1 MFERFD
7 EIYTNRHDY
16 AREWKKRTGEKIIG
30 YFCTYAPEEIM
41 YAANILPV
49 RILGSHEAQSISITS
64 PHIFAMYCPFCR
76 DCLAQGLQGKYDYL
90 DGVMIAQSCLHMR
103 GAFNSWRIHVPTSFT
118 YYLPMPMKVQ
128 SPAAKPYLRE
138 ELALFKKS
146 LEEWTGKPITDADLD
161 RGIET
166 VDKNR
171 RLLRRVYEF
180 RKKDTLALTGLEA
193 MKTVISSQMSD
204 KSEHNNLLK
213 EVLKGLPKRKLDRGA
228 GVRLMTLGSENDDIP
243 FLEMLESLNA
253 TVVIEDHC
261 TGSRYFWNEVV
272 PEDDRL
278 SAIAARYTER
288 IPCAAKDWE
297 ERRRIPFILQLAK
310 DYSVQGALLI
320 QQKFCDPH
328 ELDIPAIKKSLE
340 SNGIPTYFLEFDIS
354 APLGPSRIRM
364 EAFIEQLT
372 LELL

>member
-1 MFERFD
+1 
-7 EIYTNRHDY
+7 
-16 AREWKKRTGEKIIG
+16 
-30 YFCTYAPEEIM
+30 
-41 YAANILPV
+41 
-49 RILGSHEAQSISITS
+49 
-64 PHIFAMYCPFCR
+64 
-76 DCLAQGLQGKYDYL
+76 
-90 DGVMIAQSCLHMR
+90 
-103 GAFNSWRIHVPTSFT
+103 
-118 YYLPMPMKVQ
+118 
-128 SPAAKPYLRE
+128 
-138 ELALFKKS
+138 
-146 LEEWTGKPITDADLD
+146 
-161 RGIET
+161 
-166 VDKNR
+166 
-171 RLLRRVYEF
+171 LRRVYEF

-340 SNGIPTYFLEFDIS
+340 SNGIPTYFLELDIS